1 LKPLSKAESRRCYKQ
16 PNPEFDALEHH
27 LAGLPPRR
35 RMLSESLRYLQLA
48 GARLAGATS
57 SRHCVPPDRVAN
69 KPDVT
74 VIICT
79 SRKATRQPEPNE
91 VILDANDGL
100 DWPTLCKCDLLYTIQ
115 MANLVNRRGAV
126 SAERRR
132 QIIAT
137 INRVNGWV

>member
-1 LKPLSKAESRRCYKQ
+1 MKAWDIFSWQ
-16 PNPEFDALEHH
+16 APGWPEPHPAVIVSH
-27 LAGLPPRR
+27 
-35 RMLSESLRYLQLA
+35 
-48 GARLAGATS
+48 
-57 SRHCVPPDRVAN
+57 PDRVAN

-74 VIICT
+74 VIICA

-115 MANLVNRRGAV
+115 KANLVNRRGAV

-132 QIIAT
+132 LIIMT
-137 INRVNGWV
+137 INRVNGWLLSRLGAAGCRRSSEAAGGSIDFSPGALKHNGRS